1 MVITFVMVIIKV
13 LMMKMQGL
21 SWQWDFH
28 DSGDNVMM
36 VITVVVIMMVIKN
49 YDDDADYSNDGDY
62 RGNDETKAGQSS
74 GFMIM
79 VSMMVM

>member
-1 MVITFVMVIIKV
+1 
-13 LMMKMQGL
+13 
-21 SWQWDFH
+21 
-28 DSGDNVMM
+28 MM

-62 RGNDETKAGQSS
+62 RGNDEAKAGQSS

>member
-62 RGNDETKAGQSS
+62 RGNDEAKAGQSS